1 MKHVLAF
8 AVAVSTALGGVAL
21 AAEAQ
26 KVSLNV
32 DGAV

>member
-1 MKHVLAF
+1 MKKVLAF